1 MKSNNSDNKPVQSRS
16 EDSYLAGRRSITV
29 TGGRSRFDIVKDNNV
44 RSRKS
49 RPFKFVAI
57 LVIVGILAIPF
68 MLFTVYILN
77 LPPKLHFA

>member
-1 MKSNNSDNKPVQSRS
+1 MKSNNSDNKPVQSRL

-49 RPFKFVAI
+49 RPFKFVA
-57 LVIVGILAIPF
+57 VIIDINYLKK
-68 MLFTVYILN
+68 YLN
-77 LPPKLHFA
+77 SL